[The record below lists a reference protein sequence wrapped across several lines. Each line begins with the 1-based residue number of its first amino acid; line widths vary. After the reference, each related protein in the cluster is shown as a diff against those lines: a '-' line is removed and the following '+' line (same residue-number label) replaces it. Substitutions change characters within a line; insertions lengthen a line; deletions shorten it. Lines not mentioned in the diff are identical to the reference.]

1 MGSFSDYLEKEIL
14 DHVLGGAD
22 YSRPATVYVGLW
34 TSALNDAS
42 TGSTA
47 NEVSGGSYAR
57 KSVTNNATNWP
68 AASGTTATKSNGTA
82 ITFVTATA
90 SWGTVTHFAILDA
103 ATNGNIL
110 GWAQL
115 TASKAIGDGDTAS
128 FAIGDLDVTLD

>member
-22 YSRPATVYVGLW
+22 YSRPATVYIGLW
-34 TSALNDAS
+34 TAALNDAS

-57 KSVTNNATNWP
+57 KSVTNNSTNWP

-103 ATNGNIL
+103 ATAGNIL

-115 TASKAIGDGDTAS
+115 TASKAIGSGDTAS